1 MNVGYEWRWSLG
13 LRKSVKSKDGERG
26 AAAVELAV
34 ILPTL
39 LVMVFGVVD
48 LGRLIQAR
56 LIVTNVSREGG
67 SLVSRGFSS
76 GTDLLNMLL
85 SSGAPLDLNGSG
97 RIYVSRITAGTSI
110 EEDKRDPSLAVQWSA
125 GTLSISSKIGGAEPS
140 FGLSSA
146 LYDHLTFEGPPQN
159 SSDIQE
165 VWVVEVYYKY
175 LPITPLPNLIKDFL
189 MADGGGMIIGSKSV
203 F

>member
-1 MNVGYEWRWSLG
+1 
-13 LRKSVKSKDGERG
+13 LRKLGKSKAGEGG

-76 GTDLLNMLL
+76 GTDLLNMLQ

-97 RIYVSRITAGTSI
+97 KIYVSKIKAGTSI
-110 EEDKRDPSLAVQWSA
+110 NAPNPTVDPLVSVSK
-125 GTLSISSKIGGAEPS
+125 GGLSVSSKIGDAQPNL
-140 FGLSSA
+140 GLSSA

-159 SSDIQE
+159 ASDIQE
-165 VWVVEVYYKY
+165 VWVVEVYYNY
-175 LPITPLPNLIKDFL
+175 RPITPLPKFIKNILITPGY
-189 MADGGGMIIGSKSV
+189 DGNIIESKSV